1 LGDSQIAS
9 RQIGPELTAS
19 CTQEPLVGELLPS
32 AIEPRWH
39 HRSAVAAAVKAMAI
53 HSPRGGRDRC
63 RDGLASEV
71 RVGGEA
77 LSAGGAGDQPRRRQ
91 HAAALLGKERRSIA
105 LMSVCRPR
113 SSSST

>member
-1 LGDSQIAS
+1 LGDGQIAS

-19 CTQEPLVGELLPS
+19 CPQQPLDGELLPG
-32 AIEPRWH
+32 AIEPRRH
-39 HRSAVAAAVKAMAI
+39 DRRAVAAAVKAMAI

-77 LSAGGAGDQPRRRQ
+77 LSAGGAGDQPRRRE
-91 HAAALLGKERRSIA
+91 HAAALLGQERRSIA
-105 LMSVCRPR
+105 LVSVCSPR
-113 SSSST
+113 SSSLT